1 MIKLVVTDLD
11 GTLLNDKH
19 EVPPRFWDIATR
31 LLKNGIK
38 LGIATGRPHF
48 SITENFKPLL
58 GHVYAISDNGSFI
71 MYDKR
76 EILSKPLPHEE
87 IAALVH
93 TSRGIADTYPVLCG
107 KDFWYLESEDKVLL
121 DRVLVFQKNIRIVED
136 LTKVEDPILK
146 MSVLDLPGAENHAYP
161 HYKSFADS
169 LKVTLGGALWVDV
182 TRKDA
187 NKGEAL
193 QVLQQLNN
201 ISPEETLAFGD
212 FMNDYEMMKAAKY
225 SYAMKNAHPIILETA
240 NFVTEKDNNEAGVL
254 DVIEALCFH
263 A

>member
-11 GTLLNDKH
+11 GTLLNDNH

-31 LLKNGIK
+31 LLKKGVK

-76 EILSKPLPHEE
+76 EILSKPLPPEE
-87 IAALVH
+87 IAALVN
-93 TSRGIADTYPVLCG
+93 TSRAIADTYPVLCG
-107 KDFWYLESEDKVLL
+107 KDFWYLETEDKVLL

-136 LTKVEDPILK
+136 LTKVEDPVLK
-146 MSVLDLPGAENHAYP
+146 MSVLDLPGAEHHAYP
-161 HYKSFADS
+161 HYQPFADR
-169 LKVTLGGALWVDV
+169 LKVTLGGAFWVDV

-225 SYAMKNAHPIILETA
+225 SYAMKNAHPKILETA
-240 NFVTEKDNNEAGVL
+240 NFVTAKDNNEAGVL
-254 DVIEALCFH
+254 DVIEALCFN